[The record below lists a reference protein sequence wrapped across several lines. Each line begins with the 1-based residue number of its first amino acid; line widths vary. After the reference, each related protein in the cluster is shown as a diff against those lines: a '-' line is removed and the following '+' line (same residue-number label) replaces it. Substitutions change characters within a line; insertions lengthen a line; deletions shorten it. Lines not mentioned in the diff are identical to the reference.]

1 VIWRESGDRVRIDSS
16 QRLRMSTISIG
27 GAERPLAVADAGWIA
42 AAFEAHAHV
51 SEPPCVR
58 VMIRAGNVDMNLQT
72 PNCAAGTG
80 GGGRPP
86 SREEAEISR
95 LWNMEGLSSTRFTA
109 TQVAAFVECVGHLL
123 R

>member
-1 VIWRESGDRVRIDSS
+1 
-16 QRLRMSTISIG
+16 MSTISIG

-42 AAFEAHAHV
+42 AAFETHAHAGQ
-51 SEPPCVR
+51 PPCVR
-58 VMIRAGNVDMNLQT
+58 VTIRDGNVDMNLQT
-72 PNCAAGTG
+72 PNCAARTG

-86 SREEAEISR
+86 SREESEVSR

-109 TQVAAFVECVGHLL
+109 AQVAAFVECVGHLL

>member
-1 VIWRESGDRVRIDSS
+1 
-16 QRLRMSTISIG
+16 MSTISIG
-27 GAERPLAVADAGWIA
+27 GAERPLAVADAGWIGD
-42 AAFEAHAHV
+42 AFDAHAHAGA
-51 SEPPCVR
+51 PPCVR
-58 VMIRAGNVDMNLQT
+58 VMIRAGNVDLKLQT
-72 PNCAAGTG
+72 PNCAAAAG

-109 TQVAAFVECVGHLL
+109 AQVAAFVECVGHLL